1 MSQVQTKSDPLGNRS
16 LVDDFMA
23 HVAENTAV
31 EWLSA
36 LIDGIVPD
44 GIAVPE
50 SDLPIDYFIA
60 QLRRRRTDEGVAALG
75 QAAGVLLTRW
85 LRENVP
91 DRATPAALRR
101 LGTLLSVLT
110 RAPSTPDVADRLLR
124 LCHDPSFRGLQSDI
138 GDLRYEAI
146 LALAV
151 GKLGQRS
158 GKFVEFF
165 SKEIGDPHYAVA
177 AFTGLRRANLDRA
190 VQELPRFLK
199 ALREA
204 GLPAARP
211 LWGLFAALEDAHR
224 CDEDYVRRA
233 PESAYTRKD

>member
-1 MSQVQTKSDPLGNRS
+1 MSRVQTKSDPLGNRS

-23 HVAENTAV
+23 HVADNTVV
-31 EWLSA
+31 EWLSE

-44 GIAVPE
+44 GISVPQN
-50 SDLPIDYFIA
+50 DLPIDYFIA

-75 QAAGVLLTRW
+75 QAAGVLLKRW

-124 LCHDPSFRGLQSDI
+124 LCRDPSFRGLQSDV

-146 LALAV
+146 LAMAV
-151 GKLGQRS
+151 GELGQRS

-165 SKEIGDPHYAVA
+165 SKEIGDPNYAVA

-190 VQELPRFLK
+190 IREVPRFLK
-199 ALREA
+199 ALGEA
-204 GLPAARP
+204 GVPPAQP
-211 LWGLFAALEDAHR
+211 LWSLFTALEDAHR
-224 CDEDYVRRA
+224 CNEDYVRMP
-233 PESAYTRKD
+233 PESNYTSND